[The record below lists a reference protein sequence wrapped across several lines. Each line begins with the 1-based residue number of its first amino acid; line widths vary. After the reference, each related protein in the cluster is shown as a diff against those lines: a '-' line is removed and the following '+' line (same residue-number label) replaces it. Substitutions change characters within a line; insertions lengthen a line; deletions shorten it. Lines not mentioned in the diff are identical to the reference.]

1 MPKRPRPALVHWT
14 DACDAAPEWTD
25 AAKVAA
31 SRPVRCQ
38 SVGFV
43 LASDDERVVLTT
55 SVTEDGDAANG
66 IVIPT
71 ACVDELVYL
80 DAQP

>member
-1 MPKRPRPALVHWT
+1 MAKGPRPALVHWT
-14 DACDAAPEWTD
+14 DACDAPTEWAD
-25 AAKVAA
+25 VAKVAA
-31 SRPVRCQ
+31 TKPVRCQ

-43 LASDDERVVLTT
+43 LVSDEERVVLTT

-80 DAQP
+80 DA